1 MGSEPP
7 TMHPN
12 TLTARV
18 RPAPARRPRRLAA
31 AVAALLAAAPGC
43 TDMYDQAKYETYEAS
58 PLFADG
64 ASARPLVLGTVPRD
78 DVRQLPEVK
87 PEDRDLLTTGLRDG
101 LPSRTAPFPVD
112 LAVLERG
119 RRRFD
124 VFCAP
129 CHGKTGDG
137 RGVIVQRGF
146 TPPPKY
152 TEKRL
157 VEAPLGYFFQV
168 ITHGHGAMYSFAA
181 RVAPQDRWAIAAYI
195 RALQLSQD
203 AKASELPQED
213 RSQLEEAAK

>member
-1 MGSEPP
+1 MGSDPP
-7 TMHPN
+7 TMRPN

-18 RPAPARRPRRLAA
+18 RPAPARRRRRLAGA
-31 AVAALLAAAPGC
+31 LAALLAVAPGC
-43 TDMYDQAKYETYEAS
+43 TDMYDQPRYEAYEAS

-64 ASARPLVLGTVPRD
+64 ASSRPLVVGTVPRD
-78 DVRQLPEVK
+78 DVRNLPAV
-87 PEDRDLLTTGLRDG
+87 EDRELLLTGLRDG

-112 LAVLERG
+112 RAVLERG
-119 RRRFD
+119 RQRYD

-129 CHGKTGDG
+129 CHSPTGDG

-152 TEKRL
+152 TEQRL
-157 VEAPLGYFFQV
+157 VDAPLGHFFQV

-203 AKASELPQED
+203 AKAAELPQED
-213 RSQLEEAAK
+213 QSRLEEAAK